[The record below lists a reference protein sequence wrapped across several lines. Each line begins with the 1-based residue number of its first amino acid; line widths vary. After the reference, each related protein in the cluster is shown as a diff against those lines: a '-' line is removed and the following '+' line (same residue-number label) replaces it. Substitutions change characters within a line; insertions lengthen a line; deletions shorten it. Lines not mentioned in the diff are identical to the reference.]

1 MKERFMSLEGSLNV
15 PVTFGT
21 FHAVFF
27 TILRHAYN
35 YSVNSIITRDL
46 QYNFIRDKL
55 ISFELEYSDEN
66 EMVNSI
72 LSQISKVK
80 NDCLNIDEYISTAC
94 PDETFRII
102 YKEYGKMLISR
113 RLIDYDDMVVLC
125 NELLTQRADY
135 KAAWQDKY
143 KYILIDEFQD
153 INKMQFDTIKLIAGE
168 SANIFAVGDDDQSI
182 YGFRGSKPDIML
194 AFKEY
199 YSNAEIINLNVNYRC
214 TDNIV
219 KAARSLIGNN
229 SLRYYKNIKSAGMVG
244 ECIQVQ
250 EAKDIHS
257 LKKMLSDSIKKLIED
272 GIEPSD
278 IAVIS
283 RTNSINGIYY
293 SRLID
298 DGIPCISEKKQ
309 ENIYDYWAV
318 KDMLA
323 YIKVS
328 KGKCKREDIL
338 RIVNKPLRYI
348 KRTFIKEPFSYEQ
361 LRASYENNA
370 EMINII
376 NDWQFDMNIIKN
388 MSPYAAV
395 NYIIKG
401 IGYEEYYKEYILT
414 HRINGTEAYDKI
426 EEFKEMAKKFDTID
440 NWLEYINNNNISM
453 NNSKN
458 AALVENIKA
467 SKNSYPQDNDNAVH
481 FHTMHSCKGLE
492 YKVVFI
498 MDVVEGIIPYNKA
511 VLDYEIE
518 EERRLMYVAMTRA
531 KEKLYL
537 LYAKSR
543 YNKDTT
549 ISRFVTEIDDHYV
562 DYSFSESSCS

>member
-66 EMVNSI
+66 ETVNSI

-80 NDCLNIDEYISTAC
+80 NECLNIDEYISTAC
-94 PDETFRII
+94 PYETFRII
-102 YKEYGKMLISR
+102 YKEYGRMLISR

-153 INKMQFDTIKLIAGE
+153 INKMQFDTIKLIAGD

-194 AFKEY
+194 AFKDY

-250 EAKDIHS
+250 GAKDIHS
-257 LKKMLSDSIKKLIED
+257 LKKMLSDNIKKLIED

-328 KGKCKREDIL
+328 KENCKREDIL

-361 LRASYENNA
+361 LRASYDNNA

-376 NDWQFDMNIIKN
+376 ND
-388 MSPYAAV
+388 
-395 NYIIKG
+395 
-401 IGYEEYYKEYILT
+401 
-414 HRINGTEAYDKI
+414 
-426 EEFKEMAKKFDTID
+426 
-440 NWLEYINNNNISM
+440 
-453 NNSKN
+453 
-458 AALVENIKA
+458 
-467 SKNSYPQDNDNAVH
+467 
-481 FHTMHSCKGLE
+481 
-492 YKVVFI
+492 
-498 MDVVEGIIPYNKA
+498 
-511 VLDYEIE
+511 
-518 EERRLMYVAMTRA
+518 
-531 KEKLYL
+531 
-537 LYAKSR
+537 
-543 YNKDTT
+543 
-549 ISRFVTEIDDHYV
+549 
-562 DYSFSESSCS
+562 

>member
-66 EMVNSI
+66 ETVNSI

-94 PDETFRII
+94 PYETFRII

-250 EAKDIHS
+250 GAKDIHS
-257 LKKMLSDSIKKLIED
+257 LKKMLSDNIKKLIED

-283 RTNSINGIYY
+283 RTNSINGILFQTY
-293 SRLID
+293 
-298 DGIPCISEKKQ
+298 
-309 ENIYDYWAV
+309 
-318 KDMLA
+318 
-323 YIKVS
+323 
-328 KGKCKREDIL
+328 
-338 RIVNKPLRYI
+338 
-348 KRTFIKEPFSYEQ
+348 
-361 LRASYENNA
+361 
-370 EMINII
+370 
-376 NDWQFDMNIIKN
+376 
-388 MSPYAAV
+388 
-395 NYIIKG
+395 
-401 IGYEEYYKEYILT
+401 
-414 HRINGTEAYDKI
+414 
-426 EEFKEMAKKFDTID
+426 
-440 NWLEYINNNNISM
+440 
-453 NNSKN
+453 
-458 AALVENIKA
+458 
-467 SKNSYPQDNDNAVH
+467 
-481 FHTMHSCKGLE
+481 
-492 YKVVFI
+492 
-498 MDVVEGIIPYNKA
+498 
-511 VLDYEIE
+511 
-518 EERRLMYVAMTRA
+518 
-531 KEKLYL
+531 
-537 LYAKSR
+537 
-543 YNKDTT
+543 
-549 ISRFVTEIDDHYV
+549 
-562 DYSFSESSCS
+562 